1 VFIGSSNGA
10 MIHLAALFGTPLA
23 AGSRP
28 ISAEVW
34 AAAIGA
40 GAKREC
46 GTLPRGG
53 REEIVAIATI
63 SPTTGET
70 VKTYDEISEAD
81 VERCLAAA
89 AAAHASYRQTG
100 FEARAGWMRRAAGI
114 LDGEQDQIAAMMTT
128 EMGKTLSAAR
138 QEVTKCA
145 TACRY
150 YADHAAGFLAD
161 EPADAEAVGAARAY
175 VRYQPLGPVLAIMP
189 WNFPLW
195 QAMRFA
201 APALMAGNVGLLKHA
216 SNVPQTALFMQDL
229 FARAGFPEGTFQ
241 TLLVG
246 SARVEAILRD
256 RRVVAATLTGSG
268 PAGQSVAA
276 IAGSEIK
283 KVVLELGGSD
293 PFIVMPSADLPAAA
307 QVAAVARCLNNGQ
320 SCIAAKRFIVH
331 DTVYDE
337 FERLFTGQMS
347 GKVVG
352 DPMLEG
358 TDVGPLASDQQ
369 RDDVE
374 KLVAD
379 AVANGA
385 RVLCGGAAPEGPGF
399 YYPPTV
405 LAGITPD
412 MRVHSEE
419 VFGPVATLYR
429 VADIDAAIALAN
441 GTEFGLGANAWT
453 NDEEERSRF
462 VQDLAAGM
470 VFINGNVTSYP
481 QLPFGGVKNSGHGR
495 ELFVQGI
502 REFCNIKTVWI
513 GDHSHS

>member
-1 VFIGSSNGA
+1 
-10 MIHLAALFGTPLA
+10 
-23 AGSRP
+23 
-28 ISAEVW
+28 
-34 AAAIGA
+34 
-40 GAKREC
+40 
-46 GTLPRGG
+46 
-53 REEIVAIATI
+53 VAIATI
-63 SPTTGET
+63 NPATGET
-70 VKTYDEISEAD
+70 VKTYDEMSEAD
-81 VERCLAAA
+81 VERCLGAA
-89 AAAHASYRQTG
+89 AAAHASYRLTG
-100 FEARAGWMRRAAGI
+100 FDARAGWMRQAAGI
-114 LDGEQDQIAAMMTT
+114 LDDERDQIAAMMTA

-138 QEVTKCA
+138 QEVAKCA
-145 TACRY
+145 AACRY

-161 EPADAEAVGAARAY
+161 EPADAGAVGAERAY
-175 VRYQPLGPVLAIMP
+175 VKYQPLGPVLAIMP

-229 FARAGFPEGTFQ
+229 FARAGFPAGTFQ

-246 SARVEAILRD
+246 SARIEPILRD
-256 RRVVAATLTGSG
+256 ERVVAATLTGSG

-293 PFIVMPSADLPAAA
+293 PFIVMPSADLQAAA
-307 QVAAVARCLNNGQ
+307 QVGAVARCLNNGQ

-331 DTVYDE
+331 EAVYDE
-337 FERLFTGQMS
+337 FERLFVEQMS
-347 GKVVG
+347 GKRVG
-352 DPMLEG
+352 DPMLDS
-358 TDVGPLASDQQ
+358 TDVGPLASAQQ
-369 RDDVE
+369 RDDIE

-379 AVANGA
+379 AVAKGA
-385 RVLCGGAAPEGPGF
+385 RVLCGGATPDSPGF

-405 LAGITPD
+405 LAGITPG

-429 VADIDAAIALAN
+429 VADTDAAIELAN

-453 NDEEERSRF
+453 SDEAERGRF
-462 VQDLAAGM
+462 IRDLAAGM

-481 QLPFGGVKNSGHGR
+481 QLPFGGVKKSGHGR
-495 ELFVQGI
+495 ELSSHGI
-502 REFCNIKTVWI
+502 REFCNIKTIWI
-513 GDHSHS
+513 GDPRRS